1 MQETKTHDWK
11 GFFRLILKAKLP
23 WHIYILALIGLFA
36 STTLTLGLP
45 VVMSEIFAGNIFDFE
60 IVSKYF
66 TLMIA
71 SLALAAFSSFLIF
84 ITNPIV
90 MKRIQWVIWPKL
102 IQAPMKGYEK
112 QPPLQLISR
121 LTVDPGF
128 IDRAIADFNNMLNS
142 TYGLVGSFIIM
153 YGMSPK
159 LTIALLPIIPYIII
173 VSAIVGH
180 FTQKTQ
186 YGVQKQFSGLTAFF
200 AERLPKIRLVKSF
213 GKEDK
218 EIENGKSV
226 IKKQYEADKKRALVD
241 LFAQPLMNSIQG
253 IIVGIVLVYG
263 SILVGKG
270 EMKVSQVIAFYMY
283 VQYLHMSVI
292 QYGQFWQSLKQAKG
306 ASEKISDILDSE
318 DELLQRERTFNDTK
332 EQTSGDIVLE
342 NVSFSY
348 TTSKILSDINLTIP
362 KGKVTAVMGPSGG
375 GKSTLFTLIE
385 RLYEPT
391 DGRLLMENVPAEN
404 IHLDEWR
411 KSMAYVSQSTPLMSG
426 TIRDNITYGLDREVD
441 DKEIEKAAKM
451 AAALDFIKKFPDGFD
466 TEVGEFGSRLSGGQR
481 QRIAIARAFIMDTPY
496 LLLDEATSN
505 LDAQS
510 EHLIESALKKLM
522 QNRTTVLISHDMKDI
537 KGADQIVV
545 IDQGKINGVGTHKE
559 LSETNELY
567 QQLTQLQSEKD
578 SKLLP
583 AF

>member
-1 MQETKTHDWK
+1 
-11 GFFRLILKAKLP
+11 
-23 WHIYILALIGLFA
+23 
-36 STTLTLGLP
+36 
-45 VVMSEIFAGNIFDFE
+45 
-60 IVSKYF
+60 
-66 TLMIA
+66 
-71 SLALAAFSSFLIF
+71 
-84 ITNPIV
+84 
-90 MKRIQWVIWPKL
+90 
-102 IQAPMKGYEK
+102 
-112 QPPLQLISR
+112 
-121 LTVDPGF
+121 
-128 IDRAIADFNNMLNS
+128 
-142 TYGLVGSFIIM
+142 
-153 YGMSPK
+153 
-159 LTIALLPIIPYIII
+159 
-173 VSAIVGH
+173 
-180 FTQKTQ
+180 
-186 YGVQKQFSGLTAFF
+186 LTAFF

-218 EIENGKSV
+218 EIEHGKSV

-306 ASEKISDILDSE
+306 ASDKISEILESE
-318 DELLQRERTFNDTK
+318 DESLQRERAFNDTK
-332 EQTSGDIVLE
+332 NQTSGDIVLE
-342 NVSFSY
+342 DVSFSY

-362 KGKVTAVMGPSGG
+362 KGKVTAVIGPSGG

-391 DGRLLMENVPAEN
+391 DGRMLMGNVPAES